1 MDQRLG
7 LQLRQKLALTPALQQ
22 AIKILLLS
30 RMELSEHIRQE
41 IEENPIL
48 EEVETGPD
56 AANRQAQQD
65 FQGEGPPAPEA
76 ETNLPEES
84 PYPVEFDWSAFGQ
97 YEGSEGGLTE
107 EPERDGLWYENT
119 VSAKPELRDHL
130 LWQLFLTVEDAESLG
145 IGAEIIGNMDEDGYL
160 RIGPDDLAANFAVS
174 RERIEEVLAVVQ
186 SFDPPGV
193 GARTVEESLLLQLRH
208 LPETDPLAERLV
220 TGHLAQL
227 QNQNHAALA
236 RKLKVPME
244 EVDRAAKV
252 IGGLNPKPGQAFA
265 LQADVE
271 YVVPDLYIEKDGD
284 GYRVIMNDDGLPR
297 LRISSYYRSL
307 LTTEDLPVA
316 TRDYIQKK
324 FSSAL
329 WLVKSIHQRQ
339 RTIRRVAES
348 IVRHQRAFLDHG
360 MDHLRP
366 MVLRDVAEDIG
377 VHEST
382 VSRVTNRKYV
392 QTPQGLFELKF
403 FFTAGIAR
411 ESGQSAASTSVQS
424 ILKKIIASEPA
435 DRPYS
440 DQDLVIL
447 LKRDHGLEIARRT
460 VAKYRDILRIL
471 PSSKRRRH
479 ATPAT

>member
-1 MDQRLG
+1 MTFKLQAPFIPTGDQPEAIAQLVDGVRKGMKHQVLLG
-7 LQLRQKLALTPALQQ
+7 ATGTGKTFTIASVIQELQKPALIMAHNKTLAAQLY
-22 AIKILLLS
+22 AEFKDFFP
-30 RMELSEHIRQE
+30 
-41 IEENPIL
+41 ENA
-48 EEVETGPD
+48 VEYFVSYYD
-56 AANRQAQQD
+56 YYQ
-65 FQGEGPPAPEA
+65 PEA
-76 ETNLPEES
+76 YVP
-84 PYPVEFDWSAFGQ
+84 
-97 YEGSEGGLTE
+97 
-107 EPERDGLWYENT
+107 
-119 VSAKPELRDHL
+119 
-130 LWQLFLTVEDAESLG
+130 
-145 IGAEIIGNMDEDGYL
+145 
-160 RIGPDDLAANFAVS
+160 
-174 RERIEEVLAVVQ
+174 
-186 SFDPPGV
+186 
-193 GARTVEESLLLQLRH
+193 RH
-208 LPETDPLAERLV
+208 
-220 TGHLAQL
+220 
-227 QNQNHAALA
+227 
-236 RKLKVPME
+236 
-244 EVDRAAKV
+244 
-252 IGGLNPKPGQAFA
+252 
-265 LQADVE
+265 
-271 YVVPDLYIEKDGD
+271 DLYIEKDGD